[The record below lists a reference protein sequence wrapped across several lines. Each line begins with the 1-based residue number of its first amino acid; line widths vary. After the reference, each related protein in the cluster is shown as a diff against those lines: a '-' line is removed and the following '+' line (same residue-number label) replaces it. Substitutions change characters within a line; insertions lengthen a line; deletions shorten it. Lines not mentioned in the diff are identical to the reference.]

1 MPPPARP
8 QAGETAAR
16 SKPGSSGGSH
26 YHGGEPHSR
35 VNEEFWGLG
44 RSLLDSP
51 QRDGHVEGAQ
61 DDEGE
66 PQHLEKQMQIRLR

>member
-1 MPPPARP
+1 
-8 QAGETAAR
+8 
-16 SKPGSSGGSH
+16 
-26 YHGGEPHSR
+26 